1 LAGLAIFTGI
11 DHLSDR
17 RIFIQSFSLPR
28 RYGLMEHMMK
38 TILSLDSLT
47 KNFGEITAVD
57 QLSLDIFEG
66 EIFGF
71 LGPNG
76 AGKTTSIKMICG
88 LLKPDHGKITF
99 RFNGAAEN
107 IQAHYHEI
115 GLCPQEIILWE
126 RLTCMEQL
134 SFLGQLYH
142 LPKNE
147 VQQRANQ
154 LLDELNLMDK
164 KKTLAKNLSGGMK
177 RRLNIAMAL
186 IHDPKIIILDEPE
199 AGLDPQSRVKIREY
213 IKSLA
218 EKKTVILTTHNMD
231 EADRLANR
239 IAIVDHGKLLVLDT
253 PQALKQHL
261 GEGDILDIQIE
272 PQNSSVNS
280 EFTFLSA
287 FSDKIQYIADTSTLS
302 IHILNGTAQ
311 LPKLLETLQI
321 NGFHTSDIRI
331 RENTLEDVFIQLTGR
346 RLRE

>member
-1 LAGLAIFTGI
+1 
-11 DHLSDR
+11 
-17 RIFIQSFSLPR
+17 
-28 RYGLMEHMMK
+28 MK
-38 TILSLDSLT
+38 TILSLNSIT
-47 KNFGEITAVD
+47 KIYGDLTAVD
-57 QLSLDIFEG
+57 SLSLDIQEG

-88 LLKPDHGKITF
+88 LLKPDQGEITF
-99 RFNGAAEN
+99 QLNGSAN
-107 IQAHYHEI
+107 KIQHHYHQI

-134 SFLGQLYH
+134 MFLGQLYK

-147 VQQRANQ
+147 VQQRATQ
-154 LLDELNLMDK
+154 LLEDLNLLDK
-164 KKTLAKNLSGGMK
+164 KNILAKNLSGGMK

-186 IHDPKIIILDEPE
+186 IHDPRIVILDEPE

-231 EADRLANR
+231 EADRLADR

-253 PQALKQHL
+253 PNALKQHL
-261 GEGDILDIQIE
+261 GEGDILDIHID
-272 PQNSSVNS
+272 SAS
-280 EFTFLSA
+280 EETSQDDFSFLA
-287 FSDKIQYIADTSTLS
+287 PFSKKIKYLQDSSTLS
-302 IHILNGTAQ
+302 VHILNGTAQ
-311 LPKLLETLQI
+311 LPKILDTLQS
-321 NGFHTSDIRI
+321 NGFSSSDIRI